1 MNIHG
6 IGCISGF
13 MGGFSTHTINFFKSL
28 SKITN
33 LEITNIPFLKPLSE
47 WSTDRY
53 FQEGTAAD
61 KLVPEGIEGR
71 VPYRGKI
78 RDIIHQLIGGLR
90 SSMGYCGSKDIP
102 TFENS
107 EDLTKLLTRGKYD
120 MLVVN
125 REDFV
130 KNGSDRSPSEFA
142 ECVRDVRN
150 LGFEGSIY
158 ATINCI
164 MPDTVTGEVEEA
176 GLIGLIC
183 YDKNTLDPVQ
193 LVNGEGGQVF

>member
-1 MNIHG
+1 MNVLWIEG
-6 IGCISGF
+6 YG
-13 MGGFSTHTINFFKSL
+13 
-28 SKITN
+28 N
-33 LEITNIPFLKPLSE
+33 LRASIEALLLRRGHEVDFYL
-47 WSTDRY
+47 
-53 FQEGTAAD
+53 
-61 KLVPEGIEGR
+61 PEGFRE
-71 VPYRGKI
+71 
-78 RDIIHQLIGGLR
+78 RD
-90 SSMGYCGSKDIP
+90 GSKDIP